1 MATAEPTHADDAEP
15 SRGAGPRISVRT
27 RHVDPPEPT
36 PDPVEPGCPDGAE
49 GPDEAKKSDTAGN
62 PDAGPDDDSG
72 RKDVSGRDSDPGPA
86 TAAAAA
92 QAPTTGPDADFH
104 SAAAAG
110 ADADSRPTPAAA
122 PAADTKPVAP
132 ASGSQGDTARSRDAK
147 SDPDAGPDPAAES
160 ADGPGV
166 GGGGGGRGGGGR
178 GRTRLRRFGRH
189 PAILAMALSGV
200 LHIIWF
206 FTFAN
211 SGGDLAAQD
220 AWAEFVGRNPG
231 SAYNLAWYGG
241 MHPVSYSVVSPYL
254 MAVLGVRTTMMI
266 AGTLSAGLLML
277 VLMRSRAVRNPVA
290 AAAAGVFALL
300 CNAISGRVTF
310 GLGMVF
316 ALGAAAVVFCW
327 PYRWRYKRWAKAL
340 CAAPLAAAATAA
352 SPVAGLF
359 VGFVAVA
366 LFLQKRRPGAWA
378 LGIAPAAVVGVSA
391 WMFPFSGTQPMMFGS
406 VLLPFASAAC
416 AFFLVPKE
424 WKTVR
429 ITAAVYGLSVV
440 LVWLISSQI
449 GSNISRLPML
459 LGGVTLIA
467 ALPFTAP
474 RSRKWYAIL
483 LAFVTVNGWIAFKAV
498 DDIVHTTPAASWARE
513 LAPLV
518 NQLQEAGAEKGRVE
532 VVPARSHREAS
543 ALAPYVNLA
552 RGWNRQAD
560 MERNPLFYDDTLNSA
575 NYHEWLQR
583 WAVHYV
589 VVPKGE
595 PDGDGGERERE
606 LVQRGM
612 PYLKQVWGDANWQ
625 LFEVTDPTPMADPP
639 AVVDRAEQGELT
651 LEVKRAGRVLIRIP
665 YSPWLG
671 LVDAEGRSVKPPQET
686 EESKKREDGEPKS
699 YDNVNGCLM
708 ETEEDAQ
715 GDQWTELLAPRAGT
729 YRLAAPYQL
738 PRGTGCP
745 EELREEVRG
754 SEG

>member
-15 SRGAGPRISVRT
+15 GRGAGPRISVRT
-27 RHVDPPEPT
+27 RHAENPDVAAGTPPDANGTPPDPTGTSPDTTGSPDPDRDGDSGHDRASGRAGDSGQEDDSAPGTASGPDTATGPARAAEPLPEAEAEAEAVPAPAPAPAPEPAPGLPPSAETKQAPPLVPAPT
-36 PDPVEPGCPDGAE
+36 P
-49 GPDEAKKSDTAGN
+49 
-62 PDAGPDDDSG
+62 
-72 RKDVSGRDSDPGPA
+72 
-86 TAAAAA
+86 TAA
-92 QAPTTGPDADFH
+92 P
-104 SAAAAG
+104 
-110 ADADSRPTPAAA
+110 
-122 PAADTKPVAP
+122 KVAP
-132 ASGSQGDTARSRDAK
+132 GVR
-147 SDPDAGPDPAAES
+147 ES
-160 ADGPGV
+160 
-166 GGGGGGRGGGGR
+166 
-178 GRTRLRRFGRH
+178 TRLHRFLRH
-189 PAILAMALSGV
+189 PAVLATALSGV

-378 LGIAPAAVVGVSA
+378 LGLAPAAVVGVSA

-416 AFFLVPKE
+416 AFLLVPKE

-429 ITAAVYGLSVV
+429 ITSAVYGLAVV

-467 ALPFTAP
+467 ALPFTVP

-518 NQLQEAGAEKGRVE
+518 NQLQVAGAEKGRVE

-625 LFEVTDPTPMADPP
+625 LFRVTDPKPMADPP

-671 LVDAEGRSVKPPQET
+671 LVDAEGKSLQPPQET
-686 EESKKREDGEPKS
+686 EESKRREDGAPKT

-754 SEG
+754 SEE